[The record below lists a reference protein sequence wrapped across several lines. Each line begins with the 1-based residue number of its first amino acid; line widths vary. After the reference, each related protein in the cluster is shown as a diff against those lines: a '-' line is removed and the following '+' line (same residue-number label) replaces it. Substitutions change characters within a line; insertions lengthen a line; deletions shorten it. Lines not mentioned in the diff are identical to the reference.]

1 MHLSLRR
8 LGFGFHWVW
17 MFVALM
23 LVPQLAWAVVQG
35 QRPTQLRTFKVFGNA
50 EVTGNTLM
58 SASPPGN
65 VNDILLP
72 QNSATIRGVPFDGKL
87 TAAYVWWTGST
98 TASGVD
104 RQVDFTLANGTK
116 ISITADSCSTIPA
129 IYNKFGF
136 FYCRKDVTSLIN
148 QRGGGTLNGTY
159 VVGGVDA
166 LTGQCPQN
174 GGTDPFCQAR
184 YGAWSMVLVWE
195 SPTSPVRRDIVL
207 YDGFLHMDE
216 DQTSGITS
224 FNLSGFKV
232 GNPPQGTFTYFG
244 LEGDRFL
251 GSPPEPANFADFI
264 SFRSNS
270 STQATRLSAS
280 TPFNPSGNLWNSTIS
295 LGVDIDTFNIGQSGL
310 GLIKQ
315 NDTSAT
321 IIAGTGDGIVPG
333 GNGESVFLGFIVLSL
348 DTLTPNFR
356 NTRTNKRV
364 SRLTASIGDTLTYT
378 LRVTNTGS
386 LEAKNT
392 IVTDSIPANTT
403 YIPNSTRV
411 GSTVIP
417 DVGGTSPLVRGLN
430 LGTVNFQGNN
440 EREITF
446 QVRITGLPSNRRI
459 ENNFTVKSDEVGPS
473 TSNTVVTTIQA
484 PQIGTLR
491 KTVAN
496 QTNPN
501 GPVRPGDRLRYTIE
515 FNNTTGT
522 PAGGIQFV
530 DDMPKFVKLQSAL
543 AGSGTATTSTTG
555 GANGTGRVTVNNISI
570 PGNGSTRI
578 FIDVQ
583 VFSES
588 EFVAAG
594 IAVNQIDGQIISNQ
608 GEARVPQLSFSA
620 KTDDPATPA
629 ADDPTIVRVSY
640 RPDFTASTKAVRD
653 NNGGLAEPG
662 DVLTYTVTLTNRGT
676 RNTSVRWEDAL
687 PPAVDTYKQ
696 VSIPTGSTAVFS
708 PAPAGGNQ
716 TGLLTVSKID
726 LKAGAT
732 ATISFTVQIASN
744 APNGQRI
751 TNIGTIVDENDA
763 NRKATIS
770 SPTLVVVSGPLLDT
784 STKRV
789 TNAQNQPVTTV
800 TPGTTLRYTIV
811 VRNTGNKPATNVVV
825 TDPVPAG
832 LDQIQVQQ
840 GGTLSGGTI
849 TWNRAGLASLGSI
862 APNASVTLTFTA
874 RVRPG
879 TADGTLISNQATL
892 RTPGLPQPAQT
903 DDPNT
908 PTRGDATVVRVSARP
923 TLAMTKT
930 VRDNNGGNAEPG
942 DTLTYTITLR
952 NTGTG
957 AATDVVV
964 SDPIDA
970 SLSNV
975 VPTNGRLTSGAIV
988 WDKASLA
995 GLASVAA
1002 GATVTLTFTAQI
1014 RSPLANGTVIS
1025 NQASVR
1031 AGNVTTPVLSDD
1043 PGTAA
1048 ANDPT
1053 RITVRSTANPIIT
1066 KRVQDQNGG
1075 DVVPGDTL
1083 VYTITIQGR
1092 GNASLLNVVLTDP
1105 VPGQLTNIQPSA
1117 GGRLAG
1123 NTITWN
1129 ATTTPALARINPG
1142 QSVQVTFTA
1151 RVQANLADGTVISNQ
1166 GRVVAT
1172 GFGPQLTD
1180 DPTTAA
1186 PNDPTRVTVRS
1197 RPDLTTS
1204 TKTVSDVNGGVTL
1217 PGDVLSYTLT
1227 IRNTG
1232 NVAATNVVV
1241 TDRVDTNLLNVT
1253 PANGGSFT
1261 NGLITWRVPT
1271 IPTGGSVTLTFTAT
1285 VRSPLANGTVIR
1297 NQGRISGGNVQ
1308 ATVTDDPSTGVD
1320 DDSTNI
1326 TVTSGPAFA
1335 DTTKTVQDING
1346 GLLVPGDTV
1355 RYTIIVRNTGTD
1367 VARNVV
1373 VTDQVDTAR
1382 LNQIRPG
1389 QNGTIATNTIVWNA
1403 QTTSSL
1409 ASIPVNG
1416 SVTLTFDATVISRVT
1431 NGTVIEN
1438 QAFVRSQRV
1447 TQPVPSDD
1455 PRTVD
1460 QDDTTKVTVVAGSA
1474 LDTTTKAVRDNN
1486 GGTVQPGDVLTYT
1499 IVVRNTGTGVAN
1511 NVVVRD
1517 TINTTLLT
1525 NVTPVRGRFASG
1537 RIVWDRASEPALA
1550 AIAQGQS
1557 VTLTFTA
1564 TVAPGLL
1571 AGTQIPN
1578 QAFLTATDITT
1589 PVPTDDPSTAALD
1602 DPTTVTV
1609 GGQPTLAATKTVRD
1623 NNGAPAEPGNTLT
1636 YTITI
1641 RNTGNAAATN
1651 VIVTDVVDASLDNVT
1666 VGPGGNGTFDAA
1678 ARRITWRV
1686 GNVAPNTTVN
1696 LTFTATIRQNILN
1709 GTRIANQAFVA
1720 SPDLNQPI
1728 ATDDPST
1735 PANNDSTDIVVNSPL
1750 RIVFEKRA
1758 RDINNAPLRP
1768 GDVVE
1773 YTLSIRN
1780 SGLSPLTNTVVT
1792 DRVDANLDQVQPQ
1805 NGGTFAA
1812 GQITWNLGTVAAG
1825 ASRSVTF
1832 RARVVPAATNGTR
1845 IPNQGVLAAQGLPST
1860 LLSDDPN
1867 TPAAGDPTIVEV
1879 AFPDLSGLTKEA
1891 RDINGGSYEP
1901 GDTVEYKITV
1911 RNSGNSPLNNVV
1923 VTDQV
1928 DTTWL
1933 ENIQVNQGGQLAGNT
1948 ITWNGTST
1956 AALRQVAA
1964 NGTVEL
1970 FFTAR
1975 IKSNAPDNTVIS
1987 NQAQAQSTEVTTAV
2001 RSDDPATPQVDDA
2014 TRITVRRAANLSQ
2027 VTKSVVDNN
2036 GGSVRPGDTLTY
2048 TITVRNTGSRA
2059 ATQVVVTDPI
2069 DSRLT
2074 NVQLVPPNSGVF
2086 ANGVIT
2092 WNATSQPQLASIAP
2106 NAAVTLTF
2114 TAVVDPQTPD
2124 STEIANQATVRSPDV
2139 TQPEV
2144 SDDPS
2149 TAVPNDSTKVVVR
2162 AAADLSG
2169 GVKTVR
2175 DVNGGTVQPGDVLEY
2190 TLTIRNSGN
2199 VNALQSRLTDSTP
2212 QNTDFVTG
2220 SLRLNGVVIPDGG
2233 TNPLNNGVLI
2243 RSARSGT
2250 QPGVM
2255 IPDDG
2260 APPSDEAA
2268 VVIFQVRVRAGTAN
2282 GTVIRNQGIVT
2293 AQGGQPWPTSEA
2305 VVIVGGGPNLA
2316 NTAKVVRI
2324 SNDQQTQG
2332 QADVG
2337 DELEYTITVRN
2348 SGQSAANNVVLTDAI
2363 PANSSY
2369 IANST
2374 TLNGQAQTDAADND
2388 GTTFQANQGANGTV
2402 RITLGNLNPNDSR
2415 VIRFRVRITGGTQI
2429 SNQGFVQ
2436 ADNFPQEATDADD
2449 NDANGDQPTVIPVGR
2464 RELLTA
2470 TKAVVD
2476 VNGGNVNPGDV
2487 LEYRI
2492 TLLNSGLSPVA
2503 NIRVNDVIPTN
2514 TTYVANSAQGPGTI
2528 NYDAGTRTLSYTGIS
2543 LNPSESTLL
2552 LFRVTLATGL
2562 ANGTKVSNIA
2572 NVAAPPTIDPFD
2584 TNPAE
2589 VEVQQG
2595 GNSALLEGRVF
2606 QDYGTDDTSYDANED
2621 EALSGFK
2628 IKLVTPADPNTV
2640 VAETTTDNQGLYRL
2654 ENLQPAQ
2661 YIMRY
2666 YSERDV
2672 QFGQR
2677 TLDLTQGGE
2686 FTRNILIEPTGR
2698 LYNSQNG
2705 ALLGDARVFLV
2716 YDDLTNTPCTEDTSC
2731 GTDGVCVREKAT
2743 DTQGRC
2749 GEKVADNQ
2757 LLQGQQGQATNP
2769 KGMYKFS
2776 APVSQRNY
2784 RVVVRPAEEV
2794 AIFPSQTIAPQ
2805 SALASYG
2812 DFTEAGKVVSN
2823 DKPEPQN
2830 TQLATTYYLR
2840 FRVDTAD
2847 QVLQNNHIPI
2857 DQSGSLLVL
2866 TKKASVR
2873 TATVGD
2879 IITYTLELRNGS
2891 AKEFKYD
2898 AARKVGGAYFNDVL
2912 PQGFRLFRLSPRVLR
2927 SDGKTVLARIDP
2939 GAQNGNLGTQLP
2951 RRVYRFGPFD
2961 VPARTT
2967 LTLKYQVAV
2976 GRQLKPGE
2984 YINVAHVTNG
2994 SGGRLTEY
3002 ARAMVRIVYDPIF
3015 DQGTVIGKVFCDKNK
3030 NRWQDK
3036 GDVGVPG
3043 IRLYL
3048 DNGFYVTTDK
3058 NGQYHLQAIDPGNH
3072 MLKLDKQSLP
3082 PGSKMVDTPDQVF
3095 YISRGLVRKINFAI
3109 TCTSKTVGVQKVYL
3123 VKPKIVK
3130 RKLVIKGDV
3139 NGPRLTI
3146 NGKRRPLPVVDMVV
3160 NKPGVKPNFGLQDGP
3175 DFQLVGGRLSMPL
3188 VFSLRVAPG
3197 FAPKSW
3203 QLDIYKKAK
3212 NNQMRLLLRTLKGV
3226 GKPPPILGWDG
3237 TSPQGKFL
3245 LGSRNLYVARFTY
3258 ETYGGVISQSPFR
3271 IFGVEFT
3278 KGKPKTLFKRT
3289 LRADLMGRRGIRVR
3303 NRLRRKLRRFKKK
3316 MLTLLKRERTVIE
3329 IDVHHDNSLR
3339 RTRALFLT
3347 VRRASAIRRYLQRM
3361 LRGTNVIIRT
3371 KGFGSNKPLLPNI
3384 SRRQKRR
3391 NRRIVVRIVQLPTPG
3406 QKRVPAMKFNA
3417 VVNIESRSLPVNT
3430 QGKFQTT
3437 IVVLPKEVPRLQ
3449 MITPRGAYLN
3459 VPLVRLKRKPTALKK
3474 PSRWKKRRMARK
3486 LKRLLLP
3493 RGRFYSYA
3501 RRNFFKKRRAW
3512 NRKNKR
3518 RGKGKAKLYP
3528 DISPSRIFKGKDF
3541 TLFEFRD
3548 TSQVVTRK
3556 RRELQPVFRLH
3567 LATSGVVHRRGKA
3580 TAKSRDR
3587 LRAKSKSRR
3596 VAQAVPYAPP
3606 PTRKAGSPAAR
3617 APVAPPPVIRGNRKV
3632 PVKRPPVVRSK
3643 KSKTKP
3649 APTKMVQ
3656 VPVSKAKGVMAAQLK
3671 VVLPPQGSVLRNAMM
3686 TIKGK
3691 THPKNVLVVNGQRV
3705 KVEKNGTFNS
3715 KIKLKHGQKKLVI
3728 KTRDPKGNRGE
3739 IVWPINVNLNRF
3751 FLMAFADTAVSQDT
3765 AKQLQ
3770 GFNDHSSFRVPEAG
3784 LIFHGRAVLY
3794 TKGYIQ
3800 GKHFLSKVFKKI
3812 RFTAHLDTAK
3822 KRELQDFYTQLVDP
3836 EKFYPIYGDSSQQV
3850 QDVTARN
3857 KVYIKI
3863 EADRSK
3869 VLVGNFRTKMQGHEL
3884 KRYDRTFYGVD
3895 IDFKKKFA
3903 KHFDTRARFFISD
3916 GEQRQLKAHV
3926 QLRGTAGS
3934 LYYLRHRQIVEG
3946 SEQVRITVRD
3956 KDANI
3961 VLAQIPLQRNQ
3972 DYVIQYYDGRL
3983 FFKYPVPSVVDSFIL
3998 TQHNLNSTLDGNPV
4012 YVEVDYEY
4020 EAVDGQ
4026 GGLAFGVRAEQG
4038 LWDKAR
4044 IGFSY
4049 VQEGR
4054 AGGQD
4059 PYSLW
4064 GFDATLRWN
4073 KTTYLKAEYAR
4084 SNSFD
4089 SQSFLSLDGGLTFNP
4104 AQRFFNNVS
4113 LDKRIN
4119 GRSGPIGG
4127 NAVAVR
4133 LGSDIGDLFKKK
4145 SDKWSAQIRSY
4156 FTWRERGFFANGQN
4170 LEQGSLKG
4178 GVLARVSLFKK
4189 HKLMLKYDG
4198 AQLQRFDLVT
4208 ARDYNYEQHIL
4219 NMQYTFTFL
4228 PNWDAVL
4235 EYSYTN
4241 TYDQRADNQPNNQ
4254 SVLWGNFITL
4264 GANWRVN
4271 KIFSM
4276 MLRQQLAFATVSRE
4290 PLTIMDHFA
4299 TTLGL
4304 NLRVYKDTWLSG
4316 TATVRW
4322 SGNVG
4327 AQVGLKTQLNPK
4339 ASAYV
4344 REQINFAQQG
4354 TGLTHTLVV
4363 GAENKLTKNSRLY
4376 GEYQLDGAMS
4386 GQNSRAVVGL
4396 SHVFHLFKGFY
4407 LGTGLEYARFLDP
4420 QQGNTSRTVGRIT
4433 VQYLGLK
4440 NLKASGRYEI
4450 RYDDSDQTGVPG
4462 ALTAGD
4468 RIQFVTLNNIVWKA
4482 TKDISFLAR
4491 FNYALTHNTGLN
4503 GGLGGQEGELMEA
4516 TAGMAIRPVEHDWIN
4531 VLLKYTMR
4539 RELRPLALND
4549 NRAQR
4554 STTEVL
4560 SLVPIF
4566 ELPFRLQIVEQ
4577 FAVKFRQE
4585 EVDGLQPASTAT
4597 VMWINRLNFH
4607 LIKKLDV
4614 GVEYRFMWQWQAT
4627 AGEAFALSTFD
4638 HGLLVEVAYNIHK
4651 YIHAGVGYN
4660 FSTFSDNLFADPNRD
4675 YSGFFLRVVGK
4686 Y

>member
-8 LGFGFHWVW
+8 LGLGWMWV
-17 MFVALM
+17 FVALV
-23 LVPQLAWAVVQG
+23 LVPSATWAVVQG

-50 EVTGNTLM
+50 EITGNTLM

-72 QNSATIRGVPFDGKL
+72 QNSATISGVPFDGKL

-98 TASGVD
+98 TSSGVD

-116 ISITADSCSTIPA
+116 VSITADSCSTIPA

-148 QRGGGTLNGTY
+148 QSGGGTLNGTY
-159 VVGGVDA
+159 VVGNVDA
-166 LTGQCPQN
+166 LTGQCPNN

-184 YGAWSMVLVWE
+184 YAAWSMVLVWE
-195 SPTSPVRRDIVL
+195 SPTEPVRRDIVL

-224 FNLSGFKV
+224 FQLSGFKV

-270 STQATRLSAS
+270 STQSTRLSSS

-310 GLIKQ
+310 GLIKP

-333 GNGESVFLGFIVLSL
+333 GNGESVFLGFVVMSL

-356 NTRTNKRV
+356 NSRTNKRV
-364 SRLTASIGDTLTYT
+364 SLLTASIGDTLTYT
-378 LRVTNTGS
+378 LRVANTGS
-386 LEAKNT
+386 LEAKNV
-392 IVTDSIPANTT
+392 IVTDAIPANTT
-403 YIPNSTRV
+403 YIPGSTRV
-411 GSTVIP
+411 AGTVVP

-430 LGTVNFQGNN
+430 LGTIDFRGNN

-459 ENNFTVKSDEVGPS
+459 ENSFTVKSDEVGPS
-473 TSNTVVTTIQA
+473 TSNVVVTTISA

-491 KTVAN
+491 KTVSN

-515 FNNTTGT
+515 FNNTSGT

-530 DDMPKFVKLQSAL
+530 DDMPKFVKLQSVA
-543 AGSGTATTSTTG
+543 AGSGTATSTTTG
-555 GANGTGRVTVNNISI
+555 GANGTGRVDVRNISI

-620 KTDDPATPA
+620 KTDDPNTPA
-629 ADDPTIVRVSY
+629 ADDPTNVTVSY
-640 RPDFTASTKAVRD
+640 RPDFTGSAKTVRD

-662 DVLTYTVTLTNRGT
+662 DTLTYTVTLTNKGT
-676 RNTSVRWEDAL
+676 RSTTVRWEDSM
-687 PPAVDTYKQ
+687 PPAVDNYAQ
-696 VSIPTGSTAVFS
+696 VSIPTGSSANFS
-708 PAPAGGNQ
+708 AAPAGGNN
-716 TGLLTVSKID
+716 TGLLTVSNIS
-726 LKAGAT
+726 LAAGAT
-732 ATISFTVQIASN
+732 ATITFTVRISQTAT
-744 APNGQRI
+744 NGQQI
-751 TNIGTIVDENDA
+751 TNIGTVVDEKDA
-763 NRKATIS
+763 NRKLTLS

-784 STKRV
+784 STKTV

-800 TPGTTLRYTIV
+800 APGTVLRYTIV
-811 VRNTGNKPATNVVV
+811 VRNTGNKPATDVVV
-825 TDPVPAG
+825 TDQVPTA
-832 LDQIQVQQ
+832 LDQVQVQQ
-840 GGTLSGGTI
+840 GGTLANGVI
-849 TWNRAGLASLGSI
+849 TWNKAGLAALGSI

-874 RVRPG
+874 RVRPA
-879 TADGTLISNQATL
+879 TTDGTLISNQAQL
-892 RTPGLPQPAQT
+892 RTPGLPNPVQT

-908 PTRGDATVVRVSARP
+908 VPRGDATVVRVSARP

-930 VRDNNGGNAEPG
+930 VRDNNGGSPAPG
-942 DTLTYTITLR
+942 DTLTYTIVLR

-970 SLSNV
+970 SLANAAT
-975 VPTNGRLTSGAIV
+975 TNGRLTAGAIV
-988 WDKASLA
+988 WDKATLPA
-995 GLASVAA
+995 LASVAA
-1002 GATVTLTFTAQI
+1002 GATITLTFTAQI

-1043 PGTAA
+1043 PNTPA

-1053 RITVRSTANPIIT
+1053 RITVQSSATPVISKT
-1066 KRVQDQNGG
+1066 VQDQNGG

-1083 VYTITIQGR
+1083 VYTITIEGR
-1092 GNASLLNVVLTDP
+1092 GNAPLLNVVLTDP
-1105 VPGQLTNIQPSA
+1105 VPTQLTNIQPSA
-1117 GGRLAG
+1117 GGQLSG

-1129 ATTTPALARINPG
+1129 SQTTPGLARINPG

-1151 RVQANLADGTVISNQ
+1151 RVQANLADGTVIANQ
-1166 GRVVAT
+1166 GRVQAT
-1172 GFGPQLTD
+1172 GFGPQVTN
-1180 DPTTAA
+1180 DPNTPAA
-1186 PNDPTRVTVRS
+1186 NDPTSVTVRS

-1232 NVAATNVVV
+1232 NVAASNVVV
-1241 TDRVDTNLLNVT
+1241 TDRVDTNLTNVT
-1253 PANGGSFT
+1253 PANGGVLA
-1261 NGLITWRVPT
+1261 NGLITWRVPSV
-1271 IPTGGSVTLTFTAT
+1271 PVGGSVTLTFTAT
-1285 VRSPLANGTVIR
+1285 VRSPLTNGTIIR
-1297 NQGRISGGNVQ
+1297 NQGQINGANVQ
-1308 ATVTDDPSTGVD
+1308 ATVTDDPSTQAD
-1320 DDSTNI
+1320 DDTTNI

-1335 DTTKTVQDING
+1335 DTTKTVQDLNG

-1355 RYTIIVRNTGTD
+1355 RYTIVVRNTGTD

-1373 VTDQVDTAR
+1373 VTDQVDSTN

-1389 QNGTIATNTIVWNA
+1389 QNGTLAANTITWNA
-1403 QTTSSL
+1403 QTTGTL

-1416 SVTLTFDATVISRVT
+1416 TVTLTFDATVVSTAT

-1438 QAFVRSQRV
+1438 QAFVRSQTV
-1447 TQPVPSDD
+1447 TTPVPSDD
-1455 PRTVD
+1455 PRTQD
-1460 QDDTTKVTVVAGSA
+1460 QDDTTKVSVVAGSA
-1474 LDTTTKAVRDNN
+1474 LDTSTKAVRDNN

-1499 IVVRNTGTGVAN
+1499 IVVRNSGTGVAN

-1517 TINTTLLT
+1517 PINSSLLT
-1525 NVTPVRGRFASG
+1525 NIQPTRGTFAAG
-1537 RIVWDRASEPALA
+1537 QIVWDRTTEPALA

-1578 QAFLTATDITT
+1578 QAQLTAVDLTT
-1589 PVPTDDPSTAALD
+1589 PVPTDDPSTQALD

-1609 GGQPTLAATKTVRD
+1609 GGQSAITAQKTVAD
-1623 NNGAPAEPGNTLT
+1623 ANGAPAEPGNRLN

-1641 RNTGNAAATN
+1641 RNTGNAIATN
-1651 VIVTDVVDASLDNVT
+1651 VIVTDVVDASLENVT
-1666 VGPGGNGTFDAA
+1666 VTPGQNGSFDAG

-1686 GNVAPNTTVN
+1686 GNINPNATVA

-1709 GTRIANQAFVA
+1709 GTRISNQAFVA
-1720 SPDLNQPI
+1720 SPDLNQPVP
-1728 ATDDPST
+1728 TDDPST
-1735 PANNDSTDIVVNSPL
+1735 PAANDTTDIVVNSPL
-1750 RIVFEKRA
+1750 RVVFEKRA
-1758 RDINNAPLRP
+1758 RDVNNAPLRP
-1768 GDVVE
+1768 GDIVE
-1773 YTLSIRN
+1773 YTLSLTN
-1780 SGLSPLTNTVVT
+1780 SGLSPLSNTVIT
-1792 DRVDANLDQVQPQ
+1792 DRIDANLDQVQPQ

-1812 GQITWNLGTVAAG
+1812 GVITWNLGTVAAG
-1825 ASRSVTF
+1825 ASQTVTF
-1832 RARVVPAATNGTR
+1832 RARVVTTAANGTR
-1845 IPNQGVLAAQGLPST
+1845 IPNQASLAAQGLPAS
-1860 LLSDDPN
+1860 LPSDDPG
-1867 TPAAGDPTIVEV
+1867 TPAANDPTIIEV

-1891 RDINGGSYEP
+1891 RDTNGGSYEP

-1933 ENIQVNQGGQLAGNT
+1933 ENIQPSQGGQLAGNT
-1948 ITWNGTST
+1948 ITWNAASTS
-1956 AALRQVAA
+1956 ALGQVAA

-1975 IKSNAPDNTVIS
+1975 IKANAPDGTVIA
-1987 NQAQAQSTEVTTAV
+1987 NQALAQSTEVTTAV
-2001 RSDDPATPQVDDA
+2001 RSDDPATPQVDDT
-2014 TRITVRRAANLSQ
+2014 TRITVRRAANLSD

-2036 GGSVRPGDTLTY
+2036 GGAVRPGDTLTY
-2048 TITVRNTGSRA
+2048 TITIRNTGSRA

-2069 DSRLT
+2069 DARLT
-2074 NVQLVPPNSGVF
+2074 NVQLVPPGSGTL

-2092 WNATSQPQLASIAP
+2092 WNATTQSQLASIAP
-2106 NAAVTLTF
+2106 NASVTLTF

-2124 STEIANQATVRSPDV
+2124 GTEIANQATVRSPDL
-2139 TQPEV
+2139 TQAEV
-2144 SDDPS
+2144 SDDPG
-2149 TAVPNDSTKVVVR
+2149 TPIPDDSTKVVVR

-2169 GVKTVR
+2169 GLKTVR

-2190 TLTIRNSGN
+2190 TITIRNQGN
-2199 VNALQSRLTDSTP
+2199 TNALQSRLTDSTP

-2220 SLRLNGVVIPDGG
+2220 SLRVNGVVIPDGG
-2233 TNPLNNGVLI
+2233 TNPLNNGILI
-2243 RSARSGT
+2243 QSARSGT
-2250 QPGVM
+2250 QAGVM

-2268 VVIFQVRVRAGTAN
+2268 EIVFQVRVRPGTAN
-2282 GTVIRNQGIVT
+2282 GTIIRNQGIVT
-2293 AQGGQPWPTSEA
+2293 AQGGAQPWPTSEA
-2305 VVIVGGGPNLA
+2305 VVVVGGGPNLA
-2316 NTAKVVRI
+2316 NTAKTVRI
-2324 SNDQQTQG
+2324 SNDQQTPG
-2332 QADVG
+2332 QADVN

-2348 SGQSAANNVVLTDAI
+2348 SGQGAATNVVLTDAI
-2363 PANSSY
+2363 PANATY
-2369 IANST
+2369 VANST

-2388 GTTFQANQGANGTV
+2388 GTTFQANTGTNGTL
-2402 RITLGNLNPNDSR
+2402 RITIGNMNPNDST
-2415 VIRFRVRITGGTQI
+2415 VIRFRVTITGGQQI

-2436 ADNFPQEATDADD
+2436 ADNFPQEGTDADD
-2449 NDANGDQPTVIPVGR
+2449 NDSNGDQPTVIPVGR

-2492 TLLNSGLSPVA
+2492 TLLNSGLTALA
-2503 NIRVNDVIPTN
+2503 NIQVSDVIPTN
-2514 TTYVANSAQGPGTI
+2514 TTYVANSAQGAGTI
-2528 NYDAGTRTLSYTGIS
+2528 NYDANNRTLSFTDIS
-2543 LNPSESTLL
+2543 LNAGDSTLL
-2552 LFRVTLATGL
+2552 LFRVTIATGL
-2562 ANGTKVSNIA
+2562 ANGTKITNIA
-2572 NVAAPPTIDPFD
+2572 KVSAPPTIDSFD

-2595 GNSALLEGRVF
+2595 GNSATLEGRVF
-2606 QDYGTDDTSYDANED
+2606 QDFGAEDTSFDANED
-2621 EALSGFK
+2621 EALPGFK

-2640 VAETTTDNQGLYRL
+2640 VAEATADNQGQYKI
-2654 ENLQPAQ
+2654 ENIQPAQ
-2661 YIMRY
+2661 YIMKY

-2677 TLDLTQGGE
+2677 NLDLTQGGS
-2686 FTRNILIEPTGR
+2686 FTRNVVIEPTGR

-2705 ALLGDARVFLV
+2705 SLLADARVFLV
-2716 YDDLTNTPCTEDTSC
+2716 YDDLTNTPCTQDTSC
-2731 GTDGVCVREKAT
+2731 GADGICVRDQAA

-2749 GEKVADNQ
+2749 GEKVANNQ
-2757 LLQGQQGQATNP
+2757 LLEAQQGQATNP
-2769 KGMYKFS
+2769 KGMYKFNV
-2776 APVSQRNY
+2776 PVSTRNY
-2784 RVVVRPAEEV
+2784 RLVVRPAEEV
-2794 AIFPSQTIAPQ
+2794 AIFPSQTVAPQ
-2805 SALASYG
+2805 TSLASYA
-2812 DFTEAGKVVSN
+2812 DFSDVGKIVAN
-2823 DKPEPQN
+2823 DRPDPQN

-2840 FRVDTAD
+2840 FRVAQAD
-2847 QVLQNNHIPI
+2847 QVIQNNHIPI
-2857 DQSGSLLVL
+2857 DQSGALLVL
-2866 TKKASVR
+2866 TKTASVR
-2873 TATVGD
+2873 SATVGD

-2898 AARKVGGAYFNDVL
+2898 AARKVGGVYFNDVL
-2912 PQGFRLFRLSPRVLR
+2912 PPGFRLFRLSPRVIR
-2927 SDGKTVLARIDP
+2927 SDGKTVLARVDP
-2939 GAQNGNLGTQLP
+2939 GASNGNLNNQLP

-2976 GRQLKPGE
+2976 GRQLKVGE
-2984 YINVAHVTNG
+2984 YINVAHVTNA

-3048 DNGFYVTTDK
+3048 DNGFYVTTDS

-3082 PGSKMVDTPDQVF
+3082 PGATMVDTPDQIF

-3109 TCTSKTVGVQKVYL
+3109 SCKTQTVGVQRVFV

-3130 RKLVIKGDV
+3130 RKLVITGDV
-3139 NGPRLTI
+3139 NGPRLSI

-3160 NKPGVKPNFGLQDGP
+3160 HKPGASPNFGLQDGP
-3175 DFQLVGGRLSMPL
+3175 DFQLVGGQLSMPL
-3188 VFSLRVAPG
+3188 VFTLRVAPG

-3203 QLDIYKKAK
+3203 QLDIYKKAQ
-3212 NNQMRLLLRTLKGV
+3212 NNQMRLLLRTLKGA
-3226 GKPPPILGWDG
+3226 GKPPMILGWDG
-3237 TSPQGKFL
+3237 KSPSGKFL
-3245 LGSRNLYVARFTY
+3245 LSSRNLFVARFTY
-3258 ETYGGVISQSPFR
+3258 ETQSGVISQSPFR
-3271 IFGVEFT
+3271 VFGVEFT
-3278 KGKPKTLFKRT
+3278 KGQPKTLFKRN
-3289 LRADLMGRRGIRVR
+3289 LKADWMGRRRGIRVR
-3303 NRLRRKLRRFKKK
+3303 PRLRRSLRRLKRS
-3316 MLTLLKRERTVIE
+3316 LLRLLKRDRTVIE
-3329 IDVHHDNSLR
+3329 VDVHHDNSLS

-3347 VRRASAIRRYLQRM
+3347 VRRASSIRRYLQRM

-3371 KGFGSNKPLLPNI
+3371 KGYGSTKPLLPNI
-3384 SRRQKRR
+3384 SSRNKRR
-3391 NRRIVVRIVQLPTPG
+3391 NRRIEIRVVQLPAPG
-3406 QKRVPAMKFNA
+3406 QKRVPALKFNA
-3417 VVNIESRSLPVNT
+3417 VVNIENRSLPVNT
-3430 QGKFQTT
+3430 QGQFGTT
-3437 IVVLPKEVPRLQ
+3437 IIVMPKEVPRLQ

-3459 VPLVRLKRKPTALKK
+3459 VPLVELKRKPTAQNMPK
-3474 PSRWKKRRMARK
+3474 WKKRRLARK
-3486 LKRLLLP
+3486 QKRLARKIKRLLLP
-3493 RGRFYSYA
+3493 KSRYYRYA
-3501 RRNFFKKRRAW
+3501 RWNFYKERRKYNLK
-3512 NRKNKR
+3512 NRKHRSKT
-3518 RGKGKAKLYP
+3518 KPMYP
-3528 DISPSRIFKGKDF
+3528 DISPSRVFQGKDF

-3548 TSQVVTRK
+3548 TTQAVSKKQRD
-3556 RRELQPVFRLH
+3556 LQPIFRLR
-3567 LATSGVVHRRGKA
+3567 LASTGVEHGQSSGAKKQRDELRSGK
-3580 TAKSRDR
+3580 K
-3587 LRAKSKSRR
+3587 RR
-3596 VAQAVPYAPP
+3596 VAQAAPYAPP
-3606 PTRKAGSPAAR
+3606 PTRNGS
-3617 APVAPPPVIRGNRKV
+3617 PVAPPPMIRGVQPQPVRRK
-3632 PVKRPPVVRSK
+3632 PTPRRKATKAK
-3643 KSKTKP
+3643 K
-3649 APTKMVQ
+3649 APTKLVQ
-3656 VPVSKAKGVMAAQLK
+3656 VPLSKAKKVMAAQLK
-3671 VVLPPQGSVLRNAMM
+3671 VVLPPQGAVLRNAML
-3686 TIKGK
+3686 TVKGK
-3691 THPKNVLVVNGQRV
+3691 THPKNILTINGQKV
-3705 KVEKNGTFNS
+3705 KVGKDGTFNT
-3715 KIKLKHGQKKLVI
+3715 KVKLKHGQKKLEI
-3728 KTRDPKGNRGE
+3728 KTKDPKGNRGE
-3739 IVWPINVNLNRF
+3739 IVWPISVNLNRF
-3751 FLMAFADTAVSQDT
+3751 FLMAFADTALAQDS

-3812 RFTAHLDTAK
+3812 KFTAHLDTAK
-3822 KRELQDFYTQLVDP
+3822 KREMQDFYTQLIDP
-3836 EKFYPIYGDSSQQV
+3836 EKFYPIYGDSSVQV

-3869 VLVGNFRTKMQGHEL
+3869 FLVGNFRTKMQGHEL

-3895 IDFKKKFA
+3895 IDFKKRFA

-3916 GEQRQLKAHV
+3916 GEQRQVKAHV

-3934 LYYLRHRQIVEG
+3934 LYYLRHQQIVEG

-3983 FFKYPVPSVVDSFIL
+3983 FFKYPVPSVVDSFIM
-3998 TQHNLNSTLDGNPV
+3998 TQHNLNTTLDGNPV

-4038 LWDKAR
+4038 IYDKFR
-4044 IGFSY
+4044 LGFSY

-4064 GFDATLRWN
+4064 GFDATFQWN
-4073 KTTYLKAEYAR
+4073 KTTYIKAEYAR

-4089 SQSFLSLDGGLTFNP
+4089 SQSFLSLDGGLTFDP
-4104 AQRFFNNVS
+4104 AQRFFNNPA
-4113 LDKRIN
+4113 LDKRVG
-4119 GRSGPIGG
+4119 GRSSGIGG

-4133 LGSDIGDLFKKK
+4133 LGTDIGDLFRKKN
-4145 SDKWSAQIRSY
+4145 DNWSAQLRSY

-4178 GVLARVSLFKK
+4178 GLLARVTLFKK
-4189 HKLMLKYDG
+4189 HKIQLKYDG

-4208 ARDYNYEQHIL
+4208 AQDYNFEQHIL
-4219 NMQYTFTFL
+4219 NMQYTYTFL

-4241 TYDQRADNQPNNQ
+4241 TYDQRAERIENNQ
-4254 SVLWGNFITL
+4254 SVLWGNFVTL

-4327 AQVGLKTQLNPK
+4327 AQIGLKTQLNPK
-4339 ASAYV
+4339 TSTYV
-4344 REQINFAQQG
+4344 REQINFAQYG

-4363 GAENKLTKNSRLY
+4363 GAENKLTKNSRVY
-4376 GEYQLDGAMS
+4376 GEYQLDGGMS
-4386 GQNSRAVVGL
+4386 AENSRAVVGL
-4396 SHVFHLFKGFY
+4396 SHIFHLFKGFY
-4407 LGTGLEYARFLDP
+4407 LGTGMEYARFLDP
-4420 QQGNTSRTVGRIT
+4420 SAGNTSRTVGRLTI
-4433 VQYLGLK
+4433 QYIGLK

-4450 RYDDSDQTGVPG
+4450 RYDDVDQNSATG
-4462 ALTAGD
+4462 ALAGGD
-4468 RIQFVTLNNIVWKA
+4468 RIQFVTLNNLVWKA
-4482 TKDISFLAR
+4482 TKDLSLMAR

-4503 GGLGGQEGELMEA
+4503 NGLGGQEGELMEA
-4516 TAGMAIRPVEHDWIN
+4516 SAGMALRPVAYDWVH

-4539 RELRPLALND
+4539 RELRPLGLND
-4549 NRAQR
+4549 SRAQR

-4607 LIKKLDV
+4607 LIKKLDI

-4627 AGEAFALSTFD
+4627 AGEAFALGTFE
-4638 HGLLVEVAYNIHK
+4638 HGLLIEVAYNIHK

-4675 YSGFFLRVVGK
+4675 YSGFFLRIVGK